1 MDPVLIA
8 VLGTTAALAALI
20 VGMIASLRRDLG
32 QRLDGIDRRIDGV
45 EKRIDGRL
53 DGIDARLRAVEQ
65 GLAEVKGKLTFVENY
80 ILRRNEPASGEA
92 PAE

>member
-8 VLGTTAALAALI
+8 IISAAVALAALN
-20 VGMIASLRRDLG
+20 VGMITSLRRDLG
-32 QRLDGIDRRIDGV
+32 QRLDGIDRRIDG
-45 EKRIDGRL
+45 IDT
-53 DGIDARLRAVEQ
+53 RLRAVEQ

-80 ILRRNEPASGEA
+80 ILRRNEPVGGEA

>member
-8 VLGTTAALAALI
+8 IISAAVALAALN
-20 VGMIASLRRDLG
+20 VGMITSLRRDLG
-32 QRLDGIDRRIDGV
+32 R
-45 EKRIDGRL
+45 RL

-65 GLAEVKGKLTFVENY
+65 GLAELKGKLTFVENY
-80 ILRRNEPASGEA
+80 ILRRNEPAGEEA